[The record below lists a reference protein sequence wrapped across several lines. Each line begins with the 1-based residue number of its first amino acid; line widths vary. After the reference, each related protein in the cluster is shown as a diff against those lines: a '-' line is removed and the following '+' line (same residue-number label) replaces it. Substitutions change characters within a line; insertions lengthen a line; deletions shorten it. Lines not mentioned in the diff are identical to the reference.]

1 MSKNFYYNISSFKFF
16 RRHVKRNEM
25 EKEFI
30 KLIYNK
36 NNISK
41 SNPKSQKNNFPK
53 EKKINLGFYFQ
64 KHSLELINKIC
75 DLFIEFDEDKSN
87 TFEQNEFYEMF
98 NMNKIPITMDEIIY
112 LFKFN
117 PHKKSISFSEL
128 INLTFNP
135 DFDKRYKEVIE
146 KIKPRCE
153 IGIICPDDFSGML
166 SHLCEFGKLSSD
178 AKKFR
183 KKMSKSNN
191 NLILNYLK
199 TKSKSKIFFDKEDIN
214 QYSDRDK
221 KNKLSLRLDDKKMS
235 NKSTN
240 NRNNSNHI
248 TQSLTD
254 SELANKINQFNKE
267 NDFIVNTFKTILET
281 SNKKLIRNEIL
292 FKETNYR
299 NKIEMSKRHL
309 FKSIDTLHKI
319 NPKIDNTYISYCPLK
334 EKFMNLNTGRLY
346 DSKNIK
352 EYRIRPKI
360 KNNHMTILPPYK
372 PILTESNKNQDKY
385 YNTFFEKNIIKN
397 RK

>member
-16 RRHVKRNEM
+16 RRHVKRSEM

-41 SNPKSQKNNFPK
+41 SNPKSHKYNFPK

-64 KHSLELINKIC
+64 KHSLELINKIR

-117 PHKKSISFSEL
+117 SHKKSISFSEL

-183 KKMSKSNN
+183 KKMSKSKN
-191 NLILNYLK
+191 NLILNHLK

-214 QYSDRDK
+214 QCSDRDEN
-221 KNKLSLRLDDKKMS
+221 NKLSLRLDDKNIS

-248 TQSLTD
+248 TLSLTD
-254 SELANKINQFNKE
+254 SELANKINQYNKE
-267 NDFIVNTFKTILET
+267 NDFIVNTFKTFLEI

-299 NKIEMSKRHL
+299 NKIEMSQRHL

-352 EYRIRPKI
+352 EYRIHPKT
-360 KNNHMTILPPYK
+360 KNKHMTILPAYK
-372 PILTESNKNQDKY
+372 PILTEANKNQDKY
-385 YNTFFEKNIIKN
+385 YNSFFEKNITK
-397 RK
+397 K